1 MDYEIRPEPTPMERD
16 ALIAALERM
25 LAREGGAPQLPP
37 AYRSEWRKVGLQE
50 NVEGRS
56 EGEPP

>member
-1 MDYEIRPEPTPMERD
+1 MERE

-25 LAREGGAPQLPP
+25 LAREGGAPQLPH
-37 AYRSEWRKVGLQE
+37 AYLSEWRRAGLEE

-56 EGEPP
+56 EREPR